1 MLAVTPLQIL
11 SERAVK
17 TLADGTILPN
27 NYADNVVRATLTN
40 GESMLFLASRVNDF
54 YSRREAA
61 AGYWRWGQ
69 AGRHKARFDLLRRL
83 FPGQQTGYR
92 PPPVRSKAVGAG
104 AGEQL

>member
-61 AGYWRWGQ
+61 AGYWRWLQ
-69 AGRHKARFDLLRRL
+69 AEPQKARLDLVGVL
-83 FPGQQTGYR
+83 FPGQDRGYR
-92 PPPVRSKAVGAG
+92 PAPGGSRCVGG
-104 AGEQL
+104 G